1 MNYLIFVMCEH
12 EANKVNTAMQLAA
25 RCCIKH
31 YYCCTHKKSRQK
43 NVPALLNGLMEGGV
57 YIIV

>member
-1 MNYLIFVMCEH
+1 MCEH

-25 RCCIKH
+25 RCIKH
-31 YYCCTHKKSRQK
+31 YYCCTHNKSRQK